1 MYGVFTTIL
10 FFSIFSKFHFR
21 MADIDAFFKNRDKK
35 KKSKKTK
42 VLTATDLFKEEENG
56 TSNQN
61 LDQKPVRTA
70 G

>member
-1 MYGVFTTIL
+1 
-10 FFSIFSKFHFR
+10 

-56 TSNQN
+56 TSNPN

-70 G
+70 GWKYLNS